1 MVACGEAGDAQRVFF
16 WPGSEA
22 EIAGERP
29 TYYLHFDNQYPDEK
43 RIDQVI
49 AWLKLPPEQ
58 RPHFITLYYS
68 NVDHAVHFDRC
79 RFALVLLLAA
89 MTLGQPAAATA
100 GDWFGLRKKAK
111 PTPQSTSQPGPQQAA
126 QTVPYTPRPNTVA
139 APPGPIVIRRTPTA
153 CIRGTATASACPRI
167 PGAISAPPTA
177 RPFLC
182 HFGYYGDFS
191 QFGYRRGY

>member
-1 MVACGEAGDAQRVFF
+1 MH
-16 WPGSEA
+16 
-22 EIAGERP
+22 
-29 TYYLHFDNQYPDEK
+29 Y
-43 RIDQVI
+43 
-49 AWLKLPPEQ
+49 
-58 RPHFITLYYS
+58 
-68 NVDHAVHFDRC
+68 RC

-139 APPGPIVIRRTPTA
+139 APPGPYRYPPYANGMYPWHGYGFGVPTYSW
-153 CIRGTATASACPRI
+153 GYFGATY
-167 PGAISAPPTA
+167 
-177 RPFLC
+177 RPAVLC